1 MLRTISV
8 DIDDRLDDFVKRMIA
23 DGRYSSVNEV
33 ACSALRLLEQREAR
47 VSELRDLVLAGEES
61 GESTLSLRDIAVREK
76 QRYGV

>member
-33 ACSALRLLEQREAR
+33 VCSALRLLEQKEAR
-47 VSELRDLVLAGEES
+47 VGELRNLVLAGEES
-61 GESTLSLRDIAVREK
+61 GESVLSLSDIAVRK
-76 QRYGV
+76 KTGCGV

>member
-33 ACSALRLLEQREAR
+33 VCSALRLLEQREAR

-61 GESTLSLRDIAVREK
+61 GESGLSLRTASQIEK
-76 QRYGV
+76 RSL

>member
-33 ACSALRLLEQREAR
+33 VCSALRLLEQREAR